1 MRKTERGRGF
11 SGLNPK
17 RVVVSYGLSKKFLIE
32 SFLVKKC
39 YKRVLRNDCPR
50 PPPLIK
56 FDGGM
61 V

>member
-1 MRKTERGRGF
+1 MVLVE
-11 SGLNPK
+11 
-17 RVVVSYGLSKKFLIE
+17 VSYREFFS
-32 SFLVKKC
+32 KKC

-61 V
+61 A